1 MEPTDWSVGFLER
14 AAMNLTTPRMQIA
27 NRFAP
32 LVAQARQRSVRLGR
46 PVLASL
52 TTHLGPA
59 PEYDAGALSSQA
71 DAFIWEQPN
80 RGLTLAGVGHAVRLT
95 AAGASR
101 FEDVRLQLKR
111 LLDEAVISQDSGA
124 ALRPAPLSLAGFA
137 FDPEHPDDVAWF
149 GFPDA
154 LLVLPRLL
162 FVRSGAHLFLTVNA
176 LVSEESDAAIADDLA
191 GLASRLVTEAP
202 DQPQDD
208 VPASLLD
215 PGPDAHV
222 YWNDSVRS
230 LTHAIARGD
239 AEKVV
244 LARRVQVE
252 AAGGF
257 DTGAVLR
264 RLRSRY
270 PECTLFA
277 VRAGDA
283 CFVGATPEM
292 LVSLNRRKARADCL
306 AGSARRGTTP
316 EEDARIGA
324 ALLADDK
331 ERREHAF
338 VARGL
343 RESLSRL
350 CSAVSMPAEPGLKCM
365 ANVQHLHTPIEA
377 TTQGDRH
384 VLELV
389 EALHPSAATAGLP
402 RERSLCLI
410 REQEPFSRGWYAG
423 PVGWIDAEGGGE
435 FAVALRSALL
445 RDDVASLY
453 AGCGIVTGSDPE
465 REYAESEIKLAAML
479 YALNVA
485 NEVPSA
491 SRGEG

>member
-1 MEPTDWSVGFLER
+1 MAV
-14 AAMNLTTPRMQIA
+14 TTPRTEIA
-27 NRFAP
+27 TRFAP
-32 LVAQARQRSVRLGR
+32 LLARARQRSSRFGR
-46 PVLASL
+46 PFLASL
-52 TTHLGPA
+52 TTHLGPV
-59 PEYDAGALSSQA
+59 PDYDFALLSEQPN
-71 DAFIWEQPN
+71 AFIWEQPS

-101 FEDVRLQLKR
+101 FEDVRLQLQR

-124 ALRPAPLSLAGFA
+124 ALKPAPLSFAGFA

-154 LLVLPRLL
+154 LAVLPRLL
-162 FVRSGAHLFLTVNA
+162 FVRSGAHLFLTVNLLA
-176 LVSEESDAAIADDLA
+176 SEDTDPSVVGDLA
-191 GLASRLVTEAP
+191 ALAERLIAEAP
-202 DQPQDD
+202 DDRDLPSS
-208 VPASLLD
+208 SLLD
-215 PGPDAHV
+215 PGPDAHA
-222 YWNDSVRS
+222 YWNESVRG
-230 LTHAIARGD
+230 LTAQIAHGE

-244 LARRVQVE
+244 LARRIQVE
-252 AAGGF
+252 SRQPGF
-257 DTGAVLR
+257 DTAAVLR
-264 RLRSRY
+264 RLRARY
-270 PECTLFA
+270 SECTLFA

-283 CFVGATPEM
+283 CFAGATPEM
-292 LVSLNRRKARADCL
+292 LISLNRRKASADCL
-306 AGSARRGTTP
+306 AGSARRGATP
-316 EEDARIGA
+316 EEDAAIGA

-331 ERREHAF
+331 EHREHAF

-343 RESLSRL
+343 RESLGRL
-350 CSAVSMPAEPGLKCM
+350 CSDVRMPAEPVLKRM

-377 TTQGDRH
+377 TTNSDRH

-423 PVGWIDAEGGGE
+423 PIGWIDAEGGGE

-479 YALNVA
+479 YALNA
-485 NEVPSA
+485 EPGKGGSNA
-491 SRGEG
+491 

>member
-1 MEPTDWSVGFLER
+1 M
-14 AAMNLTTPRMQIA
+14 
-27 NRFAP
+27 
-32 LVAQARQRSVRLGR
+32 
-46 PVLASL
+46 
-52 TTHLGPA
+52 
-59 PEYDAGALSSQA
+59 
-71 DAFIWEQPN
+71 
-80 RGLTLAGVGHAVRLT
+80 
-95 AAGASR
+95 
-101 FEDVRLQLKR
+101 
-111 LLDEAVISQDSGA
+111 
-124 ALRPAPLSLAGFA
+124 
-137 FDPEHPDDVAWF
+137 
-149 GFPDA
+149 
-154 LLVLPRLL
+154 LPRLL
-162 FVRSGAHLFLTVNA
+162 FVRSGAHLFLTVNV
-176 LVSEESDAAIADDLA
+176 LVAEDTDPAVADDLA
-191 GLASRLVTEAP
+191 ALASRLMAETP
-202 DQPQDD
+202 DAEDAA
-208 VPASLLD
+208 PASLLD
-215 PGPDAHV
+215 PGPDAHA
-222 YWNDSVRS
+222 YWNESVRS
-230 LTHAIARGD
+230 LTAQIASGE

-252 AAGGF
+252 SQTGF
-257 DTGAVLR
+257 DTAAVLR
-264 RLRSRY
+264 RLRARY

-292 LVSLNRRKARADCL
+292 LVSLNRRKASADCL
-306 AGSARRGTTP
+306 AGTARRGATP
-316 EEDARIGA
+316 AEDAAIGA

-343 RESLSRL
+343 RESLGRL
-350 CSAVSMPAEPGLKCM
+350 CSEVNMPAEPVLKRM

-377 TTQGDRH
+377 TTDGDRH

-465 REYAESEIKLAAML
+465 REYSESEIKLAAML
-479 YALNVA
+479 YALNAEPQRGVA
-485 NEVPSA
+485 N
-491 SRGEG
+491 G